1 MKLKQ
6 GKPYKR
12 CPDRMTNLY
21 ETTADMNVIN
31 VLLLPGGNLDSTKI
45 RQVLEKGRTVPV
57 FIDCADTLPD
67 ALQTLTKGKTDVI
80 LIEAHGQPT
89 ETLDAVLKLQVQAP
103 GVPII

>member
-1 MKLKQ
+1 
-6 GKPYKR
+6 
-12 CPDRMTNLY
+12 MTNLY

-31 VLLLPGGNLDSTKI
+31 VLLLPGINLDSTKI

-80 LIEAHGQPT
+80 LIEANGQPT
-89 ETLDAVLKLQVQAP
+89 DTLDAVLKLQVQAP
-103 GVPII
+103 